1 MDKIHA
7 EFLRKC
13 KDAKDLKNLKNEEM
27 LLLYAYYKQAT
38 IGNNTTTKPSFF
50 DFKESAKWKA
60 WKKKVNVEKID
71 AMKLYSDLVKK
82 YQNNNL

>member
-13 KDAKDLKNLKNEEM
+13 KEAKNLTNLKNEDM
-27 LLLYAYYKQAT
+27 LLLYGYYKQAT
-38 IGNNTTTKPSFF
+38 IGNNTTPKPSFLK
-50 DFKESAKWKA
+50 FKESAKWKS
-60 WKKKVNVEKID
+60 WKKKEDVEKID

-82 YQNNNL
+82 HQNDL

>member
-13 KDAKDLKNLKNEEM
+13 KEAKKLTNLKNEEM
-27 LLLYAYYKQAT
+27 LLLYGYYKQAT
-38 IGNNTTTKPSFF
+38 IGNNTTSKPSFLN
-50 DFKESAKWKA
+50 FKESAKWKA
-60 WKKKVNVEKID
+60 WKKKEDVEKVD

-82 YQNNNL
+82 HQNNSL

>member
-13 KDAKDLKNLKNEEM
+13 KEAKKLTNLKNEEM

-38 IGNNTTTKPSFF
+38 QGNNTTPKPTFF
-50 DFKESAKWKA
+50 NFKETAKWNA
-60 WKKKVNVEKID
+60 WKKKEDVEKVD
-71 AMKLYSDLVKK
+71 AMKLYSDLVKNH
-82 YQNNNL
+82 QNDL

>member
-13 KDAKDLKNLKNEEM
+13 KEAKKLTNLKNEEM
-27 LLLYAYYKQAT
+27 LLLYGYYKQAT
-38 IGNNTTTKPSFF
+38 IGNNTTSKPNFF
-50 DFKESAKWKA
+50 NFKETAKWNA
-60 WKKKVNVEKID
+60 WKKKEDVEKID

-82 YQNNNL
+82 HQKKL